1 MISAKIQRN
10 GSKRELL
17 RRVDLLNNV
26 SGIESWKDKNFLG
39 ARVRNVTKKNAIKNY
54 WWVQL

>member
-26 SGIESWKDKNFLG
+26 SGIESWEGQNFFWEL
-39 ARVRNVTKKNAIKNY
+39 ASEMSQKKTR
-54 WWVQL
+54 